1 MSARRLCNLVYG
13 LAYDNCEDE
22 DARRSLDDSLA
33 ATGEPMTKAEAI
45 LALGGEVG

>member
-22 DARRSLDDSLA
+22 DARRALDDSLA
-33 ATGEPMTKAEAI
+33 ATGEPMTTEERV